1 MNSVMDF
8 LRKLF
13 FKKKEVIVQ
22 PIIIEE
28 VKPPIPKKKRP
39 TILIMDECSTK
50 IPWNEARKRMNLN
63 RKD

>member
-1 MNSVMDF
+1 MDF

-13 FKKKEVIVQ
+13 FRKKEVVIQ

-28 VKPPIPKKKRP
+28 VKPPIPKGKRP
-39 TILIMDECSTK
+39 TILIMDECSTTM
-50 IPWNEARKRMNLN
+50 PWNEARKRMNFN